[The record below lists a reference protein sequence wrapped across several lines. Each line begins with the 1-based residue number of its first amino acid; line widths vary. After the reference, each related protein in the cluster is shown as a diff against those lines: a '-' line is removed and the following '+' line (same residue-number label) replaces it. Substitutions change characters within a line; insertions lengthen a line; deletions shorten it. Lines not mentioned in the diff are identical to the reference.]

1 MESTM
6 PLFVRDA
13 RVLIVV
19 LLLASGLLSA
29 PAHAGMVAFFD
40 VPDARKQCPEGWTE
54 FLPAKGR
61 LILGTTDPA
70 QVGRASGTGIEDLT
84 PPKHRHAF
92 TAGVKLNPRPV
103 IALSGPNQTLAGS
116 NVEHTVSATT
126 ELSDGN
132 VPYMQLLA
140 CEQKNG
146 FPAEQALPR
155 EMVAFFSTP
164 SCPAEWAPYEK
175 LNGRFAVPLP
185 SDAQSA
191 DFNAA
196 VGTAGTAFNHVHKL
210 VVSAAAAAGKLY
222 LPISGGSMA
231 LAESLWP
238 FRQNTDY
245 GHRTFADQ
253 ESTTGAGGDD
263 AVPRVSLMACIRTA
277 GRPRTSELP
286 DDILA
291 FMTAEDCP
299 KHWRQKPASMGRYLV
314 GLPAG
319 PYAQSGVPFGGTP
332 LRSKEQRGHVH
343 EVRAS
348 LVLPSRGIAGVSG
361 CCLND
366 FAVATTYTLQGQSV
380 AAANHL
386 PYVQMRHCIATPE
399 VRQAVSEDIAE

>member
-1 MESTM
+1 M
-6 PLFVRDA
+6 PLVVRDA
-13 RVLIVV
+13 RVLIVA
-19 LLLASGLLSA
+19 LLLVSGLLSA

-70 QVGRASGTGIEDLT
+70 QVGRATASTIKDLT
-84 PPKHRHAF
+84 PPTHRHAF

-103 IALSGPNQTLAGS
+103 VALGGPNQTLTAS
-116 NVEHTVSATT
+116 NVEHATSATT
-126 ELSDGN
+126 EVSDGN

-140 CEQKNG
+140 CEQKSG

-155 EMVAFFSTP
+155 EMVAFFSAP
-164 SCPAEWAPYEK
+164 SCPAEWAPYAK

-196 VGTAGTAFNHVHKL
+196 VGSPGNVFNHAHKL

-231 LAESLWP
+231 LAEHWWP
-238 FRQNTDY
+238 FAQNTSY

-253 ESTTGAGGDD
+253 ESTSGAGGDD

-299 KHWRQKPASMGRYLV
+299 KHWRQKPASMGRYLL

-319 PYAQSGVPFGGTP
+319 PYAQSGVPFGGSP
-332 LRSKEQRGHVH
+332 LHSKEQRVHAH
-343 EVRAS
+343 EVRTTLS
-348 LVLPSRGIAGVSG
+348 LPSYGIAGVSG

-366 FAVATTYTLQGQSV
+366 FASSASYTLQGQSV
-380 AAANHL
+380 AAASNL
-386 PYVQMRHCIATPE
+386 PYVQMRHCIATPD
-399 VRQAVSEDIAE
+399 VRQAASEDIAE